1 MTELDKRPLSV
12 LIVDD
17 EPLART
23 RLAALLGDLRDR
35 LPTRICGECA
45 SGKEALARIEADA
58 PEVVL
63 LDVQMPGMNG
73 IEVARHAAHIQP
85 WAPVVIFSTAHD
97 EFALQAFEV
106 QAIDYLVKPVRAE
119 RLADALVRAR
129 QRISEREAAHRH
141 ADSPPPADALSKA
154 AALTGMAR
162 KHIAVSERGKLH
174 LVPVADIVYLRAE
187 LKYTTIRTG
196 EREYLSEESLSALEA
211 EFPEVFVRI
220 HRNALVARAA
230 IAGSV
235 RGAAEGE
242 DAESVEPGW
251 SVVLRGVK
259 ETLPVSRRQW
269 PGVKALLKA

>member
-1 MTELDKRPLSV
+1 MDTRPLSV

-17 EPLART
+17 EPLARA

-35 LPTRICGECA
+35 LPTRVAGECA
-45 SGKEALARIEADA
+45 SGKEALACIEASQPD
-58 PEVVL
+58 VVL

-73 IEVARHAAHIQP
+73 IEVARHAAQVRP
-85 WAPVVIFSTAHD
+85 QAPAVIFSTAFD

-106 QAIDYLVKPVRAE
+106 EAIDYLVKPVRSE
-119 RLADALVRAR
+119 RLFDALVRAR
-129 QRISEREAAHRH
+129 QRIAERQAARRN
-141 ADSPPPADALSKA
+141 ADLPPAADALSKA
-154 AALTGMAR
+154 AALAGVAR
-162 KHIAVSERGKLH
+162 RHIAVSERGKLH
-174 LVPVADIVYLRAE
+174 LVPVSDIVYLRAE
-187 LKYTTIRTG
+187 MKYTTIRTC

-211 EFPEVFVRI
+211 EFPDVFVRI

-230 IAGSV
+230 IAGSI

-242 DAESVEPGW
+242 DADSVEPGW

-269 PGVKALLKA
+269 PGVKGLLKA